1 MYKKLSALVLMI
13 ILLAGTVWIISG
25 GIFHILSGRDF
36 NESFSENI
44 QFTSGWN
51 AADTMVDDM
60 LPFYDRTLWL
70 RTKLTLATGSRKIG
84 DVYINKE
91 RLIREPAVL
100 DESSLIETA
109 EYINSFYLKY
119 SIPTCMTAF
128 PEAAEIYVECLPEN
142 VTVPS
147 QLEQLDKFYENV
159 DTKIRTVNSYHV
171 LSTFKEDYIYYR
183 TDSRCTANGAY
194 FVYRSLIRKM
204 GYYPVPY
211 DHWTISHMKNDVNG
225 DLYDV
230 CLYDSVTPDIL
241 DVYTCENSSEIV
253 SVRNFNGNEW
263 SEGAFYNDSVLGYGS
278 IESYYIGKPC
288 LLTEIETNVE
298 NGKNLLV
305 FKDSYGDN
313 MLPFFT
319 QHYAKI
325 DVIDIS
331 CLDRNISEFVEP
343 SDYQQVLILCDADTF
358 THSNA
363 FKFLVGN
370 AVKDGERND

>member
-128 PEAAEIYVECLPEN
+128 PEAAEIYVECLPE
-142 VTVPS
+142 T
-147 QLEQLDKFYENV
+147 
-159 DTKIRTVNSYHV
+159 
-171 LSTFKEDYIYYR
+171 
-183 TDSRCTANGAY
+183 
-194 FVYRSLIRKM
+194 
-204 GYYPVPY
+204 
-211 DHWTISHMKNDVNG
+211 
-225 DLYDV
+225 
-230 CLYDSVTPDIL
+230 
-241 DVYTCENSSEIV
+241 
-253 SVRNFNGNEW
+253 
-263 SEGAFYNDSVLGYGS
+263 
-278 IESYYIGKPC
+278 
-288 LLTEIETNVE
+288 
-298 NGKNLLV
+298 
-305 FKDSYGDN
+305 
-313 MLPFFT
+313 
-319 QHYAKI
+319 
-325 DVIDIS
+325 
-331 CLDRNISEFVEP
+331 
-343 SDYQQVLILCDADTF
+343 
-358 THSNA
+358 
-363 FKFLVGN
+363 
-370 AVKDGERND
+370 